1 MPLSNSVSI
10 ALRKPAI
17 MYNHGFL
24 RATPPLLSSGVVVG
38 ALNTGTIALR
48 KVAIK

>member
-1 MPLSNSVSI
+1 MPLSNSATI

-24 RATPPLLSSGVVVG
+24 QATLALLSS
-38 ALNTGTIALR
+38 AGTVTR
-48 KVAIK
+48 